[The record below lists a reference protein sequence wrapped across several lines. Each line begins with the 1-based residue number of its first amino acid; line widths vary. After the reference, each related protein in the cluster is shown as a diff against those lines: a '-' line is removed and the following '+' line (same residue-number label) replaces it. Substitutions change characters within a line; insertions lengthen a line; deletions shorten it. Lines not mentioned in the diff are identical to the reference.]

1 MTEWSDARLL
11 SELDDVVQNL
21 ARLNNQDWAQLRSQD
36 KMLFERIKLELYAR
50 LERIKVNEI
59 TSQYQ

>member
-21 ARLNNQDWAQLRSQD
+21 ARYNNQDWAQLRSQD
-36 KMLFERIKLELYAR
+36 KMLFERIKLELFAR

-59 TSQYQ
+59 TS